1 MTAELLV
8 LLGLIWAVLFLPG
21 AVRAHNTSP
30 HVTVGGF
37 ERAMSVLRSEGQRRG
52 GGGRRLM
59 VPDDP
64 ARIVARPAY
73 DGSPAVTAPSAED
86 PVVTRRR
93 AWFVRALLACVA
105 TLGFALLVQGA
116 AWLLF
121 LGTVAATAAYVAVLL
136 RLKQQRDQARAVV
149 RELDLRDQPLAT
161 AGQVAVGGEEAWVGS
176 GSVRLRRW
184 DG

>member
-1 MTAELLV
+1 VTAELLV
-8 LLGLIWAVLFLPG
+8 LLGLVWAVLFLPG

-37 ERAMSVLRSEGQRRG
+37 ERAMNVLRSDGQRR

-64 ARIVARPAY
+64 ARIVARPVHDA
-73 DGSPAVTAPSAED
+73 GSDVLGRVSED
-86 PVVTRRR
+86 PVIARRR
-93 AWFVRALLACVA
+93 TWFVRSLLACLV
-105 TLGFALLVQGA
+105 TFGLALLVQGA

-121 LGTVAATAAYVAVLL
+121 LASVAATAAYVAALR
-136 RLKQQRDQARAVV
+136 RLKQQRDEARAVV
-149 RELDLRDQPLAT
+149 RELDLRDQPLAEV
-161 AGQVAVGGEEAWVGS
+161 GQVAVGGEDAWVGS

>member
-8 LLGLIWAVLFLPG
+8 LLGLVWAALFLPG

-37 ERAMSVLRSEGQRRG
+37 ERAMNVLRSDGNRRAA
-52 GGGRRLM
+52 GRRLM

-64 ARIVARPAY
+64 ARIVARPAH
-73 DGSPAVTAPSAED
+73 DHPASSETAAED
-86 PVVTRRR
+86 PVVARRR
-93 AWFVRALLACVA
+93 SWFVRALVACVV
-105 TLGFALLVQGA
+105 TLGAAVLLQGA

-121 LGTVAATAAYVAVLL
+121 LGTVGATAAYVVVLR

-149 RELDLRDQPLAT
+149 QQLDLDEQPLPEV
-161 AGQVAVGGEEAWVGS
+161 GQVAVGGEEVWVGS

-184 DG
+184 DD

>member
-1 MTAELLV
+1 MV
-8 LLGLIWAVLFLPG
+8 LLGLVWAALFLPG

-37 ERAMSVLRSEGQRRG
+37 ERAMNVLRSDGSRR

-64 ARIVARPAY
+64 ARIVARPAH
-73 DGSPAVTAPSAED
+73 DLGPAPRERSAED
-86 PVVTRRR
+86 PVIARRR
-93 AWFVRALLACVA
+93 LWFVRALLASVL
-105 TLGFALLVQGA
+105 TLGFALLLQGA

-121 LGTVAATAAYVAVLL
+121 LGTVAATAGYVVVLR
-136 RLKQQRDQARAVV
+136 RLKQQRDEARAVV
-149 RELDLRDQPLAT
+149 EQLDLREQPLPE

-184 DG
+184 DD

>member
-1 MTAELLV
+1 VTAELLV
-8 LLGLIWAVLFLPG
+8 LLGLVWVALFLPG

-37 ERAMSVLRSEGQRRG
+37 ERAMNVLRSDGSRR

-64 ARIVARPAY
+64 ARIVARPAH
-73 DGSPAVTAPSAED
+73 DLGPAPGGERSTED
-86 PVVTRRR
+86 PVIARRR
-93 AWFVRALLACVA
+93 LWFVRALLASVL
-105 TLGFALLVQGA
+105 TLGSALLLQGV

-121 LGTVAATAAYVAVLL
+121 LATAAATAAYVVVLR
-136 RLKQQRDQARAVV
+136 RLKQQRDEARAVV
-149 RELDLRDQPLAT
+149 ERLDLHEQPLPE

-184 DG
+184 DD

>member
-1 MTAELLV
+1 M
-8 LLGLIWAVLFLPG
+8 LLGLVWAVLFLPG

-37 ERAMSVLRSEGQRRG
+37 ERAMDVLRSEGRAR

-64 ARIVARPAY
+64 ARIVARPVPGA
-73 DGSPAVTAPSAED
+73 DAPGLAPRGED
-86 PVVTRRR
+86 PVIARRR
-93 AWFVRALLACVA
+93 LWFVRSLLACLA
-105 TLGFALLVQGA
+105 TLGLALLLQGT

-121 LGTVAATAAYVAVLL
+121 AGTVAATAAYVVALR
-136 RLKQQRDQARAVV
+136 RLKLQRDEARAVV

-161 AGQVAVGGEEAWVGS
+161 SGQVAVGGEDAWVGS

>member
-1 MTAELLV
+1 VTAELLV
-8 LLGLIWAVLFLPG
+8 LLGLVWAALFLPG

-37 ERAMSVLRSEGQRRG
+37 ERAMNVLRSDGSGR

-73 DGSPAVTAPSAED
+73 DPGPVVRDQPAED
-86 PVVTRRR
+86 PVITRRR
-93 AWFVRALLACVA
+93 LWFVRALLGCAL
-105 TLGFALLVQGA
+105 TFGFALLLHGA
-116 AWLLF
+116 AWLIF
-121 LGTVAATAAYVAVLL
+121 LATAGATAAYVSVLR
-136 RLKQQRDQARAVV
+136 RLKQQRDEARAVV
-149 RELDLRDQPLAT
+149 QQLELDDQPLPEV
-161 AGQVAVGGEEAWVGS
+161 GQVAVGGEEAWVGS